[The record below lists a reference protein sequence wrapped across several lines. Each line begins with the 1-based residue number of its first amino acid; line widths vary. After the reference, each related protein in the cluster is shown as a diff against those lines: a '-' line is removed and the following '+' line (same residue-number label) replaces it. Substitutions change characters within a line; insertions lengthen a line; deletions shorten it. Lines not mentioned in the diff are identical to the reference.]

1 MKRFALMLLT
11 VFLCSC
17 TAAPDEPVRDTET
30 AAVTESV
37 MMETETVQTTDV
49 VTEFVTEEYDL
60 DNEEDVIKWW
70 QAWEKEWYPQF
81 TLDALPETFSL
92 CVSAPVQTGYQLYAG
107 SDPTEPH
114 GIALYLTNTDNV
126 WTGTVEASQG
136 FRKCTIE
143 LPEDIEYDRIEYW
156 PAILSADTSC
166 VCYLGL
172 RFFHGDICR
181 STVFTALF
189 SDEYDKGYHFTYAYE
204 YPASYA
210 ENMIADDQRM
220 KIFHTRIQ
228 SCTVCNDAHCADK
241 KENHPRFSFCI
252 EYRI

>member
-11 VFLCSC
+11 VLLCSC
-17 TAAPDEPVRDTET
+17 TAHSGLSVQDTET

-49 VTEFVTEEYDL
+49 VTESLTEEYDL

-81 TLDALPETFSL
+81 TLDALPETFTL
-92 CVSAPVQTGYQLYAG
+92 CVSANVYPGYQLYAG

-156 PAILSADTSC
+156 PAILSADSSC

-172 RFFHGDICR
+172 KIFHGDICR

-204 YPASYA
+204 YPASDA
-210 ENMIADDQRM
+210 ENIAIRDDGMIVYKTYIDTPNGE
-220 KIFHTRIQ
+220 K
-228 SCTVCNDAHCADK
+228 K
-241 KENHPRFSFCI
+241 KE
-252 EYRI
+252 